1 MKNKNLVIIISHCP
15 TEEKQKVLTN
25 QLNLLKSQNVDI
37 LLFSHVTL
45 PQEILSLTDYFLYD
59 KSNPLL
65 HWPEKGQVIWG
76 KILKT
81 STPCKLTY
89 TNANHG
95 WTVFN
100 QIIKASNFA
109 LPLDYEYYSFINYDL
124 RMDLELVK
132 SLNNPTHNNILTSS
146 FIDGIVNEKR
156 MPGLLF
162 NILSKKSL
170 TQLLPL
176 IERKTYSYGL
186 KISHPDSTER
196 GGYDTRNTEEQFDDA
211 EQYWNH
217 LINNFNYEVHPSTTY
232 GTVISSNNR
241 SSPDLLDEKYP
252 FQLFTSYNLNPNSL
266 NEENLEPKLLIYNNF
281 QNESIEIHIDD
292 TKILTTDTFKFI
304 TLPQFNK
311 VSLLYKDEYIDL
323 NPILNSFNI
332 KLINIL

>member
-25 QLNLLKSQNVDI
+25 QLNLLKLQNVDI
-37 LLFSHVTL
+37 LLFSHITL
-45 PQEILSLTDYFLYD
+45 PQDIVSLTDYFLYD
-59 KSNPLL
+59 KLNPLL
-65 HWPEKGQVIWG
+65 HWPEKGQVIWNR
-76 KILKT
+76 ILKT

-89 TNANHG
+89 TTPNHG

-109 LPLDYEYYSFINYDL
+109 LPLDYKYYSFINYDL
-124 RMDLELVK
+124 RMDLELIK

-186 KISHPDSTER
+186 EISPPDSTER
-196 GGYDTRNTEEQFDDA
+196 TFEQFNDA

-217 LINNFNYEVHPSTTY
+217 LINNFHYEVYPSPTY

-241 SSPDLLDEKYP
+241 TSVDLLNKKYP
-252 FQLFTSYNLNPNSL
+252 FKLFTSYNTNPQSL
-266 NEENLEPKLLIYNNF
+266 NEENLEPKLLIYDNF
-281 QNESIEIHIDD
+281 QNESIEVLIDD
-292 TKILTTDTFKFI
+292 TKILTTDIFKFI

-311 VSLLYKDEYIDL
+311 VGLLYKDEYIDL
-323 NPILNSFNI
+323 NPILNDFNL
-332 KLINIL
+332 KLIKIL